1 MIKLEDFSPK
11 TRREFCA
18 CCGKA
23 AGALALGAAAG
34 CGGSPTSP
42 SSNSTPL
49 MSVTG
54 VVSGRV
60 VTVAIG
66 SGPLAAVGGMAI
78 VQTNIGNFLITRTAA
93 ASASVLSA
101 TCTHEGCTVSNF
113 SGSQFVCP
121 CHGSVYATSGSVVQ
135 GPANRALPTF
145 AAQVNGDTLTFTG

>member
-1 MIKLEDFSPK
+1 VIKLDGFSIQ

-18 CCGKA
+18 CCSKA

-42 SSNSTPL
+42 SSNSSPL

-66 SGPLAAVGGMAI
+66 SGPLATVGGMAI
-78 VQTNIGNFLITRTAA
+78 AQTGIGNFLITRTAA
-93 ASASVLSA
+93 GSATVLSA

-121 CHGSVYATSGSVVQ
+121 CHGSTYATSGSVVQ